1 MALGTNPQFSPMYGG
16 FAALRAAVG
25 GSWTSPG
32 MQQPDGKRLIL
43 VAMTPRQRH
52 RGHRG
57 RAAARTSAKEL
68 HLRPKSSRGGLAA
81 FNGAATVVLVL
92 LGVWEVQEAR
102 ACRICACMWSVY
114 VLEAPLAHVHPY
126 VACIF
131 VEMYFLALSMCRI
144 VQ

>member
-1 MALGTNPQFSPMYGG
+1 M
-16 FAALRAAVG
+16 
-25 GSWTSPG
+25 
-32 MQQPDGKRLIL
+32 
-43 VAMTPRQRH
+43 
-52 RGHRG
+52 
-57 RAAARTSAKEL
+57 
-68 HLRPKSSRGGLAA
+68 AA

-126 VACIF
+126 VTCIF

-144 VQ
+144 NQ

>member
-1 MALGTNPQFSPMYGG
+1 MGT
-16 FAALRAAVG
+16 VG
-25 GSWTSPG
+25 ELPHR
-32 MQQPDGKRLIL
+32 P
-43 VAMTPRQRH
+43 VQRS
-52 RGHRG
+52 RSSG
-57 RAAARTSAKEL
+57 
-68 HLRPKSSRGGLAA
+68 PKSSRGGLAA

-144 VQ
+144 NQ